1 MLTSVAVLVM
11 ASALFLFYVQTICE
25 KALRREF
32 SEAYFRQ
39 IIEVF
44 RLEYPQLRDS
54 VSSDSPIDYA
64 QTRFALKC
72 DFITL
77 EYLLKNGDTSRPGL
91 ARAESLLG
99 IYFRLELFSLAVRH
113 ALSLGEREAVLRLAS
128 ILQYFANAL
137 GERITVSSLATVQ
150 ANIEA

>member
-1 MLTSVAVLVM
+1 MSVLVLVT

-25 KALRREF
+25 KVLRREF
-32 SEAYFRQ
+32 SQAYFRQ

-54 VSSDSPIDYA
+54 VSSKNPIEYA
-64 QTRFALKC
+64 QARFALKC
-72 DFITL
+72 DFTTL
-77 EYLLKNGDTSRPGL
+77 EYLLKNGDPSRQGL
-91 ARAESLLG
+91 ARAERLLG
-99 IYFRLELFSLAVRH
+99 IYFRVLLFSLAIRH

-128 ILQYFANAL
+128 VLEYFANSL
-137 GERITVSSLATVQ
+137 GERFTVTSLSTIQ